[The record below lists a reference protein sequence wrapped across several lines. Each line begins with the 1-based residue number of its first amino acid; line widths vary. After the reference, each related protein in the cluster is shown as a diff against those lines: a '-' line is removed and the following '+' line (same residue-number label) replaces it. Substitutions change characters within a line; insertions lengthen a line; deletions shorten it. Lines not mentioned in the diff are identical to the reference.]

1 MFAQETYNKMHS
13 LGENV
18 WTGGTL
24 TFIQQWLINIDFWS
38 SQNQHVLS
46 AVVPSLCQETQLSP
60 LLYRSSSNKIGK

>member
-24 TFIQQWLINIDFWS
+24 TFIQQCLINIDF
-38 SQNQHVLS
+38 
-46 AVVPSLCQETQLSP
+46 
-60 LLYRSSSNKIGK
+60 